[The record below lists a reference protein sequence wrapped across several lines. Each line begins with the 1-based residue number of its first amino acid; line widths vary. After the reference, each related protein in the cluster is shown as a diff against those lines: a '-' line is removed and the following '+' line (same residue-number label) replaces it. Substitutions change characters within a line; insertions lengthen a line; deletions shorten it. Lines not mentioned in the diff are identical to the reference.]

1 MRKLRGIK
9 KMNKKIRAA
18 VYNRV
23 STKEQVQN
31 FSLEAQEMV
40 VREYA
45 SRKGYEVTKVYT
57 DDGYSGKDFGR
68 PQFQLLLSD
77 LKVDKFDVVLV
88 WKVDRLSR
96 NNTDVLVF
104 LDRELHPKG
113 KKLIITSIDMDSST
127 PQGKMFI
134 SLLGTF
140 AAYERASIMDRVNN
154 GMQKRALEG
163 YWNGGKVLGYESHEK
178 HLVVNTTERKLVEEI
193 YLLREKGLGYKAIVN
208 ILNER
213 KEKTKNGKP
222 FSIPGIKVILENPVY
237 IGKIKWGR
245 YKEWNSKRRKGEA
258 HPIFVDGKHEAII
271 NIELWDKVQEI
282 NKLHEQ
288 AYTNN
293 RNFNGDLFLTGIL
306 KCPKCGAGTVMCKTK
321 KRNAD
326 DYHIY
331 YMCQAYHS
339 KGKTVCSTNLVR
351 KDVVEPK
358 VLSIISEMVRNDNIV
373 TSIINKFTLD
383 KNNDIE
389 PLNKEIM
396 NMDKKLKSLYQKQE
410 KLDRDYFANRI
421 EATLSIVYQ

>member
-1 MRKLRGIK
+1 
-9 KMNKKIRAA
+9 MNKKIRAA